1 MPQSAAPPSLKFTKA
16 DFEAGMKQLDISQ
29 KKVALDTFRELLAK
43 QIGVQ
48 PRQIGSSRFSTRAG
62 DVLLEGLNKH
72 PDARIEGVSDA
83 MAAGMWRA
91 ALVAGQNSPKEYNA
105 PSR

>member
-1 MPQSAAPPSLKFTKA
+1 
-16 DFEAGMKQLDISQ
+16 
-29 KKVALDTFRELLAK
+29 LDTFRELLAK